1 MPLADERSAPLTV
14 TAPVAFSGD
23 ILRALRGRCAPLVH
37 RAGRHR

>member
-37 RAGRHR
+37 RAGRRR

>member
-1 MPLADERSAPLTV
+1 MPLADERSAPVTV

-37 RAGRHR
+37 RAARHR